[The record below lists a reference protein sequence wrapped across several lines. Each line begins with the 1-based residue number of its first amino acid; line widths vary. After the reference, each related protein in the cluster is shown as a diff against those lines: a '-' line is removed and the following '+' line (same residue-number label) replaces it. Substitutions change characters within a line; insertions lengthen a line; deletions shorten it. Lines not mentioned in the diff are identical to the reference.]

1 LPSGMQLEPAGGR
14 KGTLLQFNAPARKVP
29 RSAPAGA
36 DGDIACEVVI
46 FPGVRIERHDLD
58 LSHRVRDSIG
68 QPGLDGGGK
77 RPRRTS

>member
-1 LPSGMQLEPAGGR
+1 MQLEPAGGR
-14 KGTLLQFNAPARKVP
+14 MGTILQFNSPARKVP
-29 RSAPAGA
+29 RPAPVGA
-36 DGDIACEVVI
+36 DDELACEVVI

-68 QPGLDGGGK
+68 QPGLDGGGR